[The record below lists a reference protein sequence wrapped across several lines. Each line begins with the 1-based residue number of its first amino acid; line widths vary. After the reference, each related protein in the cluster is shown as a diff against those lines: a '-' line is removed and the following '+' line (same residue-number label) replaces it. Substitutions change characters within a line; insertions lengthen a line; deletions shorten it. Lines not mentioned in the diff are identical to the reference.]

1 MFRGRQKQGNTQLK
15 CMPLKLKKHFWGFPK
30 FKPTLSHI
38 PITRQKVFAT
48 DLTEYRFT
56 IACLRFAIVNPI
68 AFRLPF
74 VSLRG
79 GSVAEWF
86 GPWPAHPAYQLV
98 VPGSIPQQRLCI
110 ANWSAYCQLR
120 FSTCSVHL
128 LLPVQKVL
136 ISSWLPVINVRLH
149 QVILAA

>member
-1 MFRGRQKQGNTQLK
+1 MFRGRQKQENTQLK
-15 CMPLKLKKHFWGFPK
+15 CIPLKLQTHFWGFPK

-38 PITRQKVFAT
+38 PITRESICDGSNWIHVYYSLFAVRHCESHSFQVT
-48 DLTEYRFT
+48 
-56 IACLRFAIVNPI
+56 LRQLE
-68 AFRLPF
+68 RRQ
-74 VSLRG
+74 RG
-79 GSVAEWF
+79 REWF

-98 VPGSIPQQRLCI
+98 VAGSIPQQRLCI

-136 ISSWLPVINVRLH
+136 TSSWLPVIKVRLH

>member
-1 MFRGRQKQGNTQLK
+1 MIQGRQKQGNTQLK
-15 CMPLKLKKHFWGFPK
+15 CIPLKLQKHFWSFPK

-48 DLTEYRFT
+48 DLTEYMFP

-68 AFRLPF
+68 AP
-74 VSLRG
+74 SSAWG
-79 GSVAEWF
+79 GSMAEWF

-136 ISSWLPVINVRLH
+136 TSSWLPVINVRLH